1 MATVHDRYADAE
13 IARFY
18 ADGLWRRASLYD
30 EVVAQAGLRGDKR
43 FVFDSTT
50 SLTYAELR
58 EQALR
63 IAVGL
68 HRRGIGRG
76 DRVVVQLPNWT
87 EFPVLAVA
95 IGRIG
100 AILVPVMPIYRRA
113 EVEHIVRHSGA
124 VLAIT
129 AGEFRRFDH
138 VAMFQ
143 GLSGT
148 DLREV
153 VAVRA
158 DEDRLAGSTAL
169 TELLVEG
176 SLADLEAEV
185 GGLDGDPDDG
195 FLIIYS
201 SGTTSKPKGCFHTLN
216 TLRSTALVMADS
228 FGYTE
233 RDVQF
238 GPSPVAHGAGLV
250 HSVLLPM
257 LMGASSHLMEIW
269 DPEDA
274 LRRIAEHRLTAA
286 AGATAFLQMMLDAH
300 RPGTHD
306 LSSLRYWAC
315 AGSPIP
321 APVIERA
328 GAVFPRARWL
338 SVYGRSENFLTTM
351 CRIEDP
357 PMRAVTSDG
366 AALAGAVVQV
376 VGADG
381 AELPRGEEGDIAYR
395 GPSHMLEY
403 YRDPEETAAL
413 FTASGLSRSG
423 DLGRMDEDGF
433 VRVTGR
439 KSDIVIR
446 GGMNISAQE
455 LESHLAGHP
464 RLASLAVVPM
474 PDERLGEKVC
484 VYAVPRGSGSLTL
497 DDVNDHLRALGVAS
511 QKLPE
516 HLEVVQEMPMTATGK
531 VQKHVLRADIRQKLA
546 GARPELAPDRGR

>member
-1 MATVHDRYADAE
+1 MTDAHDRYDEAE

-18 ADGLWRRASLYD
+18 ADGLWRRRSLYD
-30 EVVAQAGLRGDKR
+30 EAVAQAEARSDKR

-58 EQALR
+58 ERALR

-68 HRRGIGRG
+68 HRRGIRRG

-95 IGRIG
+95 IARIG

-113 EVEHIVRHSGA
+113 EVEHIVQHSGA
-124 VLAIT
+124 VLAVT

-143 GLSGT
+143 NLPPT
-148 DLREV
+148 DLREII
-153 VAVRA
+153 AVRA
-158 DEDRLAGSTAL
+158 EEDRSAGATPLAAI
-169 TELLVEG
+169 VAEG
-176 SLADLEAEV
+176 SRGDLEAEIE
-185 GGLDGDPDDG
+185 GLDGDPDDG

-201 SGTTSKPKGCFHTLN
+201 SGTTSAPKGCFHTLN
-216 TLRSTALVMADS
+216 TVRSTALVMADS

-233 RDVQF
+233 HDVQF

-250 HSVLLPM
+250 HSILLPM
-257 LMGASSHLMEIW
+257 LTGASSHLMEIW
-269 DPEDA
+269 DPKDA

-286 AGATAFLQMMLDAH
+286 AGATTFLQMMLDAH
-300 RPGTHD
+300 RPGAHD

-328 GAVFPRARWL
+328 STVFPQTRWL

-351 CRIEDP
+351 CRLEEP
-357 PMRAVTSDG
+357 PERAVTSDG

-376 VGADG
+376 VGPDG
-381 AELPRGEEGDIAYR
+381 RELPRGEEGDIAYR

-403 YRDPEETAAL
+403 YRDPEQTAAL
-413 FTASGLSRSG
+413 FTTAGMSRSG
-423 DLGRMDEDGF
+423 DLGTMDEDGF

-464 RLASLAVVPM
+464 RLAALAVVPM
-474 PDERLGEKVC
+474 PDDRLGEKVC
-484 VYAVPRGSGSLTL
+484 VYAVPRDSGPLTL
-497 DDVNDHLRALGVAS
+497 DDVNDHLRGLGVAT

-516 HLEVVQEMPMTATGK
+516 HLEVVREIPMTATGK
-531 VQKHVLRADIRQKLA
+531 VQKHVLRADIEQKLA
-546 GARPELAPDRGR
+546 AR